1 MSHQLTFADSEFST
15 KRRQTRKE
23 IFLSRME
30 QILPWQNM
38 TAVIEPFYPKA
49 GNGRRPYPLE
59 TMLRIH
65 CMQHWYNLSDG
76 AMEDALYE
84 IASMRLFARLS
95 LDSALPDR
103 TTIMNFRHLLEQ
115 HQLAR
120 QLFKTINRWLAE
132 AGVMMTQGTL
142 VDATIIE
149 APSSTKNKEQQ
160 RDPEMHQTKKG
171 NQWHFGMKAHIG
183 VDAKSGLTHS
193 LVTTAANEHDL
204 NQLGNLLHGE
214 EQFVSADA
222 GYQGAP
228 QREELAEV
236 DVDWLIAER
245 PGRVK
250 TLKQHPRKNKTAINI
265 EYMKASI
272 RAKVEHPF
280 RIIKRQ
286 FGFVKARYRGSGRT
300 ATTGEVFLVRA
311 VSRGISQPLT
321 HRLSLR
327 AEALI
332 HSVHVLYRNG
342 HRGSWRVTADFT
354 HQRSCIC
361 TLIQNASQRSVTGEI
376 YSLRLFWQILY
387 VTL

>member
-1 MSHQLTFADSEFST
+1 MFVIWSHGTGFIMSHQLTFADSEFSS

-38 TAVIEPFYPKA
+38 VEVIEPFYPKA

-142 VDATIIE
+142 VDA
-149 APSSTKNKEQQ
+149 
-160 RDPEMHQTKKG
+160 
-171 NQWHFGMKAHIG
+171 
-183 VDAKSGLTHS
+183 KSGLTHS

-204 NQLGNLLHGE
+204 NQPGNLLHGE

-245 PGRVK
+245 PGKVR

-286 FGFVKARYRGSGRT
+286 FGFVKARYKGLLKNDNQLAMLFT
-300 ATTGEVFLVRA
+300 LANLFRA
-311 VSRGISQPLT
+311 DQMIRQW
-321 HRLSLR
+321 
-327 AEALI
+327 E
-332 HSVHVLYRNG
+332 
-342 HRGSWRVTADFT
+342 
-354 HQRSCIC
+354 RSH
-361 TLIQNASQRSVTGEI
+361 
-376 YSLRLFWQILY
+376 
-387 VTL
+387 

>member
-1 MSHQLTFADSEFST
+1 MSHQLTFADSEFSS

-38 TAVIEPFYPKA
+38 VEVIEPFYPKA

-142 VDATIIE
+142 VDA
-149 APSSTKNKEQQ
+149 
-160 RDPEMHQTKKG
+160 
-171 NQWHFGMKAHIG
+171 
-183 VDAKSGLTHS
+183 KSGLTHS

-245 PGRVK
+245 PGKVR

-265 EYMKASI
+265 ESMKASI

-286 FGFVKARYRGSGRT
+286 FGFVKARYKGLLKNDNQLAMLFT
-300 ATTGEVFLVRA
+300 LANLFRA
-311 VSRGISQPLT
+311 DQMIRQW
-321 HRLSLR
+321 
-327 AEALI
+327 E
-332 HSVHVLYRNG
+332 
-342 HRGSWRVTADFT
+342 
-354 HQRSCIC
+354 RSH
-361 TLIQNASQRSVTGEI
+361 
-376 YSLRLFWQILY
+376 
-387 VTL
+387 

>member
-1 MSHQLTFADSEFST
+1 MFVIWSHDKGFIMSHQLTFADSEFSS

-38 TAVIEPFYPKA
+38 VEVIEPFYPKA

-120 QLFKTINRWLAE
+120 QLFKTINHWLAE

-142 VDATIIE
+142 
-149 APSSTKNKEQQ
+149 
-160 RDPEMHQTKKG
+160 
-171 NQWHFGMKAHIG
+171 

-245 PGRVK
+245 PGKVR

-286 FGFVKARYRGSGRT
+286 FGFVKARYKGLLKNDNQLAMLFT
-300 ATTGEVFLVRA
+300 LANLFRA
-311 VSRGISQPLT
+311 DQMIRQW
-321 HRLSLR
+321 
-327 AEALI
+327 E
-332 HSVHVLYRNG
+332 
-342 HRGSWRVTADFT
+342 
-354 HQRSCIC
+354 RSH
-361 TLIQNASQRSVTGEI
+361 
-376 YSLRLFWQILY
+376 
-387 VTL
+387 

>member
-1 MSHQLTFADSEFST
+1 MWIDGGIA
-15 KRRQTRKE
+15 RRVARSPARARARARW
-23 IFLSRME
+23 IAR
-30 QILPWQNM
+30 WR
-38 TAVIEPFYPKA
+38 A
-49 GNGRRPYPLE
+49 GGAGSGRASARGGAPRGGRSAWRCRRRPGYRRP
-59 TMLRIH
+59 
-65 CMQHWYNLSDG
+65 G
-76 AMEDALYE
+76 
-84 IASMRLFARLS
+84 
-95 LDSALPDR
+95 
-103 TTIMNFRHLLEQ
+103 
-115 HQLAR
+115 R
-120 QLFKTINRWLAE
+120 QLCTIVERWVGG
-132 AGVMMTQGTL
+132 AGVMMAQGTL

-245 PGRVK
+245 PGKVR

-272 RAKVEHPF
+272 RARVEHPF

-286 FGFVKARYRGSGRT
+286 FGFVKARYKGLLKNDNQLAMLFT
-300 ATTGEVFLVRA
+300 LANLFRA
-311 VSRGISQPLT
+311 DQMIRQW
-321 HRLSLR
+321 
-327 AEALI
+327 E
-332 HSVHVLYRNG
+332 
-342 HRGSWRVTADFT
+342 
-354 HQRSCIC
+354 RSH
-361 TLIQNASQRSVTGEI
+361 
-376 YSLRLFWQILY
+376 
-387 VTL
+387 

>member
-1 MSHQLTFADSEFST
+1 MFVIWSHGTGFIMSHQLTFADSEFS

-38 TAVIEPFYPKA
+38 VEVIEPFYPKA

-149 APSSTKNKEQQ
+149 APSSTKNK
-160 RDPEMHQTKKG
+160 
-171 NQWHFGMKAHIG
+171 
-183 VDAKSGLTHS
+183 
-193 LVTTAANEHDL
+193 
-204 NQLGNLLHGE
+204 
-214 EQFVSADA
+214 
-222 GYQGAP
+222 
-228 QREELAEV
+228 
-236 DVDWLIAER
+236 
-245 PGRVK
+245 
-250 TLKQHPRKNKTAINI
+250 TAINI

-286 FGFVKARYRGSGRT
+286 FGFVKARYKGLLKNDNQLAMLFT
-300 ATTGEVFLVRA
+300 LANLFRA
-311 VSRGISQPLT
+311 DQMIRQW
-321 HRLSLR
+321 
-327 AEALI
+327 E
-332 HSVHVLYRNG
+332 
-342 HRGSWRVTADFT
+342 
-354 HQRSCIC
+354 RSH
-361 TLIQNASQRSVTGEI
+361 
-376 YSLRLFWQILY
+376 
-387 VTL
+387 

>member
-1 MSHQLTFADSEFST
+1 MFVIWSHGTGFIMSHQLTFADSEFSS

-38 TAVIEPFYPKA
+38 VEVIEPFYPKA

-149 APSSTKNKEQQ
+149 APSSTKNK
-160 RDPEMHQTKKG
+160 
-171 NQWHFGMKAHIG
+171 
-183 VDAKSGLTHS
+183 
-193 LVTTAANEHDL
+193 
-204 NQLGNLLHGE
+204 
-214 EQFVSADA
+214 
-222 GYQGAP
+222 
-228 QREELAEV
+228 
-236 DVDWLIAER
+236 
-245 PGRVK
+245 
-250 TLKQHPRKNKTAINI
+250 TAINI

-286 FGFVKARYRGSGRT
+286 FGFVKARYKGLLKNDNQLAMLFT
-300 ATTGEVFLVRA
+300 LANLFRA
-311 VSRGISQPLT
+311 DQMIRQW
-321 HRLSLR
+321 
-327 AEALI
+327 E
-332 HSVHVLYRNG
+332 
-342 HRGSWRVTADFT
+342 
-354 HQRSCIC
+354 RSH
-361 TLIQNASQRSVTGEI
+361 
-376 YSLRLFWQILY
+376 
-387 VTL
+387 

>member
-1 MSHQLTFADSEFST
+1 MSHQLTFADSEFSS

-38 TAVIEPFYPKA
+38 VEVIEPFYPKA

-103 TTIMNFRHLLEQ
+103 T
-115 HQLAR
+115 
-120 QLFKTINRWLAE
+120 
-132 AGVMMTQGTL
+132 
-142 VDATIIE
+142 TIIE

-245 PGRVK
+245 PGKVR

-272 RAKVEHPF
+272 RARVEHPF

-286 FGFVKARYRGSGRT
+286 FGFVKARYKGLLKNDNQLAMLFT
-300 ATTGEVFLVRA
+300 LANLFRA
-311 VSRGISQPLT
+311 DQMIRQW
-321 HRLSLR
+321 
-327 AEALI
+327 E
-332 HSVHVLYRNG
+332 
-342 HRGSWRVTADFT
+342 
-354 HQRSCIC
+354 RSH
-361 TLIQNASQRSVTGEI
+361 
-376 YSLRLFWQILY
+376 
-387 VTL
+387 